1 MITSAYIERTI
12 VVSVQTSYNQKQE
25 IENEFSYIN
34 EDSTFVFNLE
44 NITKNYRKT
53 KRKRVKK
60 GFNLNQRIFGKKVS
74 SDIKALDNVSL
85 SAKYGEVIAILG
97 ANGAGK
103 STLIK
108 ILLGIIQ
115 PDSGN
120 VSIFNQS
127 PMTQRTDLMRKVG
140 VIFGHRSQLWRHVP
154 IKASFD
160 FASKIYNVNPD
171 AYKKRLDFLDN
182 YLDIKS
188 LYGKSPRHL
197 SFGQRI
203 RCEIAFSLIHKP
215 KFLVYDEA
223 TIGLDV
229 LAREKIINLLKF
241 IATFDQTTII
251 LASHIISDVNNL
263 AERVVLLNKGSVE
276 FDGSLANFKKKFSS
290 NKVCSLSFSRI
301 KNIELYHKLI
311 DKYRLKVQGSS
322 ISGEVSNAENSYG
335 NFIEETMKAVEV
347 TDIHVGEAPLEEIV
361 KGVFDSI

>member
-1 MITSAYIERTI
+1 MTI
-12 VVSVQTSYNQKQE
+12 VVSVQTSYNPSQE
-25 IENEFSYIN
+25 NENEFAYIN
-34 EDSTFVFNLE
+34 EDSNFVLNLE
-44 NITKNYRKT
+44 NITKKYHKT
-53 KRKRVKK
+53 KRKRAKK

-74 SDIKALDNVSL
+74 SDIKALDGVSL
-85 SAKYGEVIAILG
+85 RAKHGEIIAILG
-97 ANGAGK
+97 PNGAGK

-120 VSIFNQS
+120 VSIFDQS
-127 PMTQRTDLMRKVG
+127 PMNQRRELMRKVG

-171 AYKKRLDFLDN
+171 AYEERLNFLDS
-182 YLDIKS
+182 YLDIKT

-197 SFGQRI
+197 SFGQRM

-215 KFLVYDEA
+215 EFIVYDEA

-229 LAREKIINLLKF
+229 LAREKILNLLKF
-241 IATFDQTTII
+241 IATFEQTTIV

-263 AERVVLLNKGSVE
+263 AERVVLLNKGKVE
-276 FDGSLANFKKKFSS
+276 FNGSLINFKKKYSS

-301 KNIELYHKLI
+301 KNLKLYHKI
-311 DKYRLKVQGSS
+311 IEKYRLEAKGST
-322 ISGEVSNAENSYG
+322 ISGEVSNSENSYG
-335 NFIEETMKAVEV
+335 NLIEEVMKAVEV
-347 TDIHVGEAPLEEIV
+347 TDIHVGEPPLEEIMKV
-361 KGVFDSI
+361 VFDTI